1 MSLNSVVYYK
11 ETKQQLMVLKRLSP
25 TLFRQPREGGGGE

>member
-25 TLFRQPREGGGGE
+25 TLFRQPRERGGGE